1 MVPNWLSETVVLA
14 MHEKL
19 IADHGG
25 SPGLRDAG
33 LLDSALARA
42 PQLYAYGEPDT
53 CDLAAAYAA
62 GIIRNHPFVDGN
74 KRAGFMSANVFMAD
88 NGLQLTVPEVE
99 VVQIV
104 TLLAASE
111 IDEAAFA
118 AWLREHSRRIARRAD
133 GPG

>member
-1 MVPNWLSETVVLA
+1 

-25 SPGLRDAG
+25 SAGLRDPG

-42 PQLYAYGEPDT
+42 PQIYAYGKPDT

-74 KRAGFMSANVFMAD
+74 KRAGFMSAYVFMAE
-88 NGLQLTVPEVE
+88 NGLQLTAPEVE

-118 AWLREHSRRIARRAD
+118 AWLRDHGKLISD
-133 GPG
+133 

>member
-1 MVPNWLSETVVLA
+1 MVPNWLSKTVVLA

-25 SPGLRDAG
+25 SAGLRDPG

-42 PQLYAYGEPDT
+42 PQIYAYGKPDT

-74 KRAGFMSANVFMAD
+74 KRAGFMSAYVFMAE
-88 NGLQLTVPEVE
+88 NGLQLTAPEVE

-111 IDEAAFA
+111 IDAAAFA
-118 AWLREHSRRIARRAD
+118 AWLRDHGKLISD
-133 GPG
+133 